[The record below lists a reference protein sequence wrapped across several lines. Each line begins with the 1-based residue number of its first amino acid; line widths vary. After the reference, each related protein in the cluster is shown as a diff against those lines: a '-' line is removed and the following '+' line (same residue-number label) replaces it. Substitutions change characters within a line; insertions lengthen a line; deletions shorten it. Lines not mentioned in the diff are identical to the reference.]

1 MGLGQLNKF
10 SINDFGFTIFVG
22 AYPYGRPFTEFGFYI
37 EYFQKIVHAWA
48 ATRARPH
55 NTQKNLNKISNMK
68 KPILLIFFS
77 IIISFSN
84 SAQIGIFEKA
94 EDIGSPKVKGS
105 SSYDEATQTYTL
117 KGGGENIWFNH
128 DEFHFLYKKIKG
140 DFLMTANFQLIGNED
155 GNGHRKTGWMI
166 RESNQHDAVSINSCV
181 HGDGLAVLQ
190 WRLMRG
196 AYMRDPE
203 EEIFFPRPYFGE
215 NIIELERIGK
225 KVTMRLAKPGEPFE
239 EMGSTILPD
248 LKDEVLI
255 GLYSLAHDP
264 TDLQEAKV
272 WNVRISTP
280 ISPDWHPNR
289 LVKTIKHDGLVS
301 NSILEKVEIASGI
314 RKVLSDG
321 EEQIFNQ
328 QYSPDFKSINFTKGS
343 DNVVM
348 PINFV
353 AENIETKSSLQ
364 GSSKKKQKNEILKSR
379 IYYSEYKNGGN
390 QIWSKWTDGT
400 DVQQLTFDIDNARE
414 PQISPDG
421 KNLAYLAY
429 PHDSNPKM
437 AVSFQRMALKIL
449 PISGGSPKTVAYFF
463 GGKGSLLAN
472 CWSGDSKSILFT
484 SR

>member
-1 MGLGQLNKF
+1 MKKILIILFFYIIF
-10 SINDFGFTIFVG
+10 SIPNF
-22 AYPYGRPFTEFGFYI
+22 
-37 EYFQKIVHAWA
+37 
-48 ATRARPH
+48 
-55 NTQKNLNKISNMK
+55 
-68 KPILLIFFS
+68 
-77 IIISFSN
+77 
-84 SAQIGIFEKA
+84 AQIGIFEKA

-105 SSYDEATQTYTL
+105 SSYDEATQTYAV

-140 DFLMTANFQLIGNED
+140 DFLLTANFQLIGNED

-225 KVTMRLAKPGEPFE
+225 KITMRLAKPGEPFE
-239 EMGSTILPD
+239 DMGSTILPD
-248 LKDEVLI
+248 LKDEVLV

-280 ISPDWHPNR
+280 IAPDWHPNR
-289 LVKTIKHDGLVS
+289 LVKTIKHDGLIS
-301 NSILEKVEIASGI
+301 QTILEKVEVATGI
-314 RKVLSDG
+314 RKILSEG
-321 EEQIFNQ
+321 EGQIANQ
-328 QYSPDFKSINFTKGS
+328 QYGADFKSITFLKGL
-343 DNVVM
+343 DNITM

-353 AENIETKSSLQ
+353 AVNAEKKLS
-364 GSSKKKQKNEILKSR
+364 KKQKNEPTKSK

-390 QIWSKWTDGT
+390 QIWSKLADGT
-400 DVQQLTFDIDNARE
+400 DAQQLTFEIDHARE
-414 PQISPDG
+414 PQLSPDG
-421 KNLAYLAY
+421 KYLAYLAY
-429 PHDSNPKM
+429 PHDSNPQK
-437 AVSFQRMALKIL
+437 AVSFQRIQLKIW
-449 PISGGSPKTVAYFF
+449 PISGGSPKTIAYFF
-463 GGKGSLLAN
+463 GGKGSLMPN

-484 SR
+484 SN